1 MRFLVQMVKFLLK
14 FIFFNLSA
22 KLFTSF
28 FLTYV
33 QLLLVVICAAYYPG
47 SGAYSASQ
55 SADEYDEDMLRELF
69 KSMRNEE
76 SEMDEGFF
84 SWLSNLWKKVKAFV
98 KVRQII

>member
-1 MRFLVQMVKFLLK
+1 
-14 FIFFNLSA
+14 
-22 KLFTSF
+22 
-28 FLTYV
+28 
-33 QLLLVVICAAYYPG
+33 
-47 SGAYSASQ
+47 
-55 SADEYDEDMLRELF
+55 MLRELF